1 LVLGEG
7 ARREE
12 RERKREN
19 EKPFFASVRKK
30 KRRFQSLIFPSLFE
44 LALPL
49 LPPLLSFSPSLP
61 LAHENRPS
69 PRIRPE
75 TATSTSTA
83 RPSTTCVLLFFD
95 FYHFS
100 DRRTSTFSLSY
111 LSLTLDLLPLSKLDP
126 PPPQL
131 TLVGKILD
139 ASEHASS
146 TVLRVDDGTGIVSI
160 KYWGD
165 NDDEG
170 GAAGDDGAAA
180 RRAAWQPGAYIRVH
194 GNLRAFD
201 GARSL
206 VAFNVRPVADHN
218 EITYH
223 LAQCMLQHAHLS
235 RASSGGATAI
245 AANAAGGAAAA
256 PAAAAKAENAAGGD
270 PNAVGADGLTGA
282 QREAKAQVAAL
293 GGGPQGAAVDD
304 IVAALSGRVSEA
316 LVRDAV
322 GFLLEEG
329 HLYST
334 VDENHVKVA

>member
-1 LVLGEG
+1 MSFFI
-7 ARREE
+7 RRA
-12 RERKREN
+12 
-19 EKPFFASVRKK
+19 P
-30 KRRFQSLIFPSLFE
+30 
-44 LALPL
+44 
-49 LPPLLSFSPSLP
+49 
-61 LAHENRPS
+61 
-69 PRIRPE
+69 
-75 TATSTSTA
+75 
-83 RPSTTCVLLFFD
+83 
-95 FYHFS
+95 
-100 DRRTSTFSLSY
+100 STFSLS
-111 LSLTLDLLPLSKLDP
+111 LSLSSQPRPLLPPAQTRLL
-126 PPPQL
+126 QL

-170 GAAGDDGAAA
+170 NAGDDNAAA

-206 VAFNVRPVADHN
+206 VAFNVRPVSDHN
-218 EITYH
+218 EISYH
-223 LAQCMLQHAHLS
+223 LAQCMLQHAHLAKTS
-235 RASSGGATAI
+235 GSGGNATAI
-245 AANAAGGAAAA
+245 AATAGGAAAA
-256 PAAAAKAENAAGGD
+256 AAVAAAKPEAAGGD

-282 QREAKAQVAAL
+282 QREAKAQVATL
-293 GGGPQGAAVDD
+293 GGGPQGASVDD
-304 IVAALSGRVSEA
+304 VVAALQGRGFAEV

-322 GFLLEEG
+322 AFLLEEG